1 MAMKILG
8 WGRTT
13 TTTISTW
20 IDHVEA
26 ATGVASVC
34 DIKRGNF
41 GFFLLE
47 KRQERSLRRN
57 IVTRLLVV
65 LFAILPCSKLVAS
78 FFWEVCC
85 EFFGF
90 FAMSRCYPFPPPGY
104 EKKTRT
110 EDIDL
115 LKKEKNREKKHKK
128 EKRDKEKK
136 DGKEKRERDRSDEKQ
151 KEKKEKKEKHRDKR
165 KDKEKVRDK
174 DKNNH
179 VISEEKKFPGHA
191 EAEKVEQN
199 YEKSKEREKE
209 KSTVLGE
216 KVLGIS
222 AVCNGVVLGK
232 NNHLASERKNYR
244 QLHELGSK
252 NGTEEGRVIGMT
264 RNRVEGMARQVEKN
278 VVWRMEVKEK
288 IKGIE
293 GDGKKGEKRKYVDR
307 EKSVEKY
314 KEKVKKIKLERPK
327 YIGGEMLVEQSRI
340 KDSNKVHADLL
351 RVKDVNKK
359 DSVVAQSARPTKP
372 VKEDIKAAAS
382 ATPEVLRKRKDFSP
396 NGFLHVGDAG
406 PNKVPRITSSSIPVT
421 ENGRRP
427 FQNSTTFFAPVKQ
440 QALSNTKQDEADL
453 GPNKMAR
460 ITSSSLLVTEN
471 GRSLQPSQESTIL
484 TPLKQEALS
493 NTPVKLH
500 ALSNTPVKQHALS
513 NTNLKQQAPS
523 NTPVKQQALSNTPVK
538 QQAQS
543 KVKQNSKD
551 HRINS
556 TSNSPQSSSRAS
568 QSTAPADRN
577 SRAVKKLLPHPDTKY
592 LTRVLSVP
600 QMEEWSGFDEQEW
613 LFRSSHSQ
621 LNKPKEEIAR
631 VDGTIQQVWAE
642 AVRIESAD
650 VYALPYVIPR

>member
-1 MAMKILG
+1 MNP
-8 WGRTT
+8 
-13 TTTISTW
+13 ISTFFFLRAQFNS
-20 IDHVEA
+20 INPGYNSRLIRRIA
-26 ATGVASVC
+26 ATGPVILILALC
-34 DIKRGNF
+34 F
-41 GFFLLE
+41 GDKVQYF
-47 KRQERSLRRN
+47 
-57 IVTRLLVV
+57 
-65 LFAILPCSKLVAS
+65 
-78 FFWEVCC
+78 
-85 EFFGF
+85 
-90 FAMSRCYPFPPPGY
+90 
-104 EKKTRT
+104 
-110 EDIDL
+110 
-115 LKKEKNREKKHKK
+115 KEKNREKKHKK

-179 VISEEKKFPGHA
+179 VISEEKKFPGYA

-209 KSTVLGE
+209 KSTGLGE
-216 KVLGIS
+216 KVMGIS

-232 NNHLASERKNYR
+232 NNHLASERKNYK

-264 RNRVEGMARQVEKN
+264 QYRVEGMARQVEKN

-293 GDGKKGEKRKYVDR
+293 GDGKKGKKRKDEDR

-314 KEKVKKIKLERPK
+314 KEKVKNIKLERPK
-327 YIGGEMLVEQSRI
+327 DIGGEMLVEQSRI

-396 NGFLHVGDAG
+396 NGVLHGELIAVTPMGDAG

-427 FQNSTTFFAPVKQ
+427 FQNSTTFFPPVKQ

-471 GRSLQPSQESTIL
+471 GRSLQPSQESTIH
-484 TPLKQEALS
+484 TPLKQQALS
-493 NTPVKLH
+493 NTPVQ
-500 ALSNTPVKQHALS
+500 ALINTPVKQHALS

-523 NTPVKQQALSNTPVK
+523 NTPVKQQA
-538 QQAQS
+538 QS

-551 HRINS
+551 HRING
-556 TSNSPQSSSRAS
+556 TNNSPQSSSRAS